1 MFYEAPYV
9 MCMKVHFPVCLLT
22 DQHVG
27 RDGKPRS
34 WGLYGMM
41 FTKPSSD
48 LLSSVSLG
56 TPTSFGH

>member
-1 MFYEAPYV
+1 MFSEALYV
-9 MCMKVHFPVCLLT
+9 MFMKVHFPVYLLA

-27 RDGKPRS
+27 RYGKPRS
-34 WGLYGMM
+34 WGLYETM